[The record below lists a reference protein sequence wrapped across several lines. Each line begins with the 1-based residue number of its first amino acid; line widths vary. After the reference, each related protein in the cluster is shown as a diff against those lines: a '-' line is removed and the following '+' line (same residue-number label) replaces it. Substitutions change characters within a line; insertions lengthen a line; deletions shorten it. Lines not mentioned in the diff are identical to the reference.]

1 MRDKMPLMSFGLM
14 GGSMQ
19 PQGHVQILI
28 NMIDYGMNPQ
38 EAGDAARMNHTGG
51 ASQLGMVKIIY

>member
-1 MRDKMPLMSFGLM
+1 M

-38 EAGDAARMNHTGG
+38 EAGMPR
-51 ASQLGMVKIIY
+51 V